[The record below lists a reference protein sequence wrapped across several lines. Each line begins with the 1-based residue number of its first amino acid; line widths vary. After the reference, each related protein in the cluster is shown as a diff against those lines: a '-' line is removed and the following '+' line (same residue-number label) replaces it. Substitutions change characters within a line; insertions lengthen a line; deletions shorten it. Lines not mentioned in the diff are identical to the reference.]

1 MSARRGVDT
10 ERQRA
15 RQRPGDGQ
23 RSSTRRP
30 LQAREAVVVE
40 SGKPAPTAATG
51 RVGNDE
57 AVVEEVHADSRL
69 AELRK
74 SVGGMRTRAANIDVE
89 RAMLTAGGI
98 LLPLGLVAIG
108 LGWYGAS
115 RTPYE
120 FEQIPYLISGGL
132 LGVGFVTVGGF
143 LYFGY
148 WLTRIVNEQ
157 RAQGERLVEALD
169 RIDEHMSGG
178 DAVAGGRSR
187 AVNGAERSAAS
198 GRSGGAFVATPS
210 GTMFHRPD
218 CPVVA
223 DKSGLRKV
231 SATAT
236 GYEPCA
242 ICDPLSVD

>member
-1 MSARRGVDT
+1 MSARRAVDRT
-10 ERQRA
+10 A
-15 RQRPGDGQ
+15 QRPARRPESG
-23 RSSTRRP
+23 RRAVRRP
-30 LQAREAVVVE
+30 LQAREAVVVT
-40 SGKPAPTAATG
+40 TAAEP
-51 RVGNDE
+51 RASRADAVSSAPVFDE
-57 AVVEEVHADSRL
+57 SEASSRL
-69 AELRK
+69 DQLRQ
-74 SVGGMRTRAANIDVE
+74 SVQALRTRAGNVDME

-115 RTPYE
+115 HTPYE
-120 FEQIPYLISGGL
+120 FEQIPYVISGGL

-148 WLTRIVNEQ
+148 WLTRMFNEQ

-169 RIDEHMSGG
+169 RLEERMAGAAPG
-178 DAVAGGRSR
+178 DGSR
-187 AVNGAERSAAS
+187 AVNGAVRGGASAA
-198 GRSGGAFVATPS
+198 RAGGAFVATAS

-231 SATAT
+231 SSAAS
-236 GYEPCA
+236 GYQPCA
-242 ICDPLSVD
+242 ICDPLSAD